1 MRRPVVFE
9 NEKQQLFGVLHYP
22 PEARKLPAVLLCHGF
37 TGTKV
42 ESHRIFVKLAQ
53 LLEEFQLVTLRF
65 DFRGSGDS
73 EGDFSQMTLEGE
85 ISDARAALDYL
96 QTLPEVDPNRL
107 GILGLSMG
115 GAVAATLSGR
125 DQRISACALWSAVA
139 DFSQTFFS
147 QAASQV
153 IEEGK
158 PDLDLGGNVVSREFL
173 LQCQKAKPHLGLLG
187 AGCPCSLSTAQRTKL
202 SLFSTQIFSTE
213 LPKAAGAQWSC
224 IKYPEQI
231 TPMPAETGKRRF
243 WPSRAAGLPS
253 NCGER
258 LTSPA
263 APSIIEKEEKQST
276 LQKIENLKTVTKWGI
291 ICGNF

>member
-125 DQRISACALWSAVA
+125 VQRISACALWSAVA

-173 LQCQKAKPHLGLLG
+173 LQCQKAKPHLELARRRLPLLIVHG
-187 AGCPCSLSTAQRTKL
+187 TEDKTVPVFHAD
-202 SLFSTQIFSTE
+202 LFH
-213 LPKAAGAQWSC
+213 
-224 IKYPEQI
+224 
-231 TPMPAETGKRRF
+231 
-243 WPSRAAGLPS
+243 RAAESSG
-253 NCGER
+253 
-258 LTSPA
+258 SPVELHKISGA
-263 APSIIEKEEKQST
+263 DHTYARRDWEEKVLAISSSWLAKQ
-276 LQKIENLKTVTKWGI
+276 LR
-291 ICGNF
+291 